1 MAACFS
7 PSASVMTARRSRSA
21 FLWRAMALVMS
32 TGGVRSLISIRLTL
46 TPQGS
51 VAASIT
57 VSRRLLMLSRWNRT
71 SSSSIEPI
79 TVLRLVEHSWV
90 MA

>member
-1 MAACFS
+1 
-7 PSASVMTARRSRSA
+7 
-21 FLWRAMALVMS
+21 MALVMS
-32 TGGVRSLISIRLTL
+32 AGGVRSLISIRLTF

-57 VSRRLLMLSRWNRT
+57 VSRRELIESRWNRT
-71 SSSSIEPI
+71 SSSSIEPT
-79 TVLRLVEHSWV
+79 TVRRLVEHSWV